1 MRNRFWTQEEVAI
14 LVGMYSKNDIFASD
28 IAARLGRSVRQV
40 YLKARALGLKRPW
53 EAKSRAGKIGA
64 QSEAAKAHRFNPGA
78 VPPNK
83 GKKMSPAL
91 YAKCAPTMYKKGRPS
106 LNKRPV
112 GSERVNVD
120 GYIEMKIQEPNKWV
134 LKHRFVWEHF
144 HGPIPEGHN
153 IQFKDGNKENC
164 SLDNLYL
171 ISRADQLKNENS
183 LMARYPEDLQK
194 VIRLR
199 GTVRRQITL
208 HNKKLQKL
216 SNNEQ

>member
-1 MRNRFWTQEEVAI
+1 MSYRFWTQEEVAI
-14 LVGMYSKNDIFASD
+14 LEEMYSRKDIFASD
-28 IAARLGRSVRQV
+28 IATRLGRSVRQV
-40 YLKARALGLKRPW
+40 YYKARALGLKRPW
-53 EAKSRAGKIGA
+53 EAQSRGGKIGT
-64 QSEAAKAHRFNPGA
+64 QSEAAKAHRFRKGA
-78 VPPNK
+78 TPANK
-83 GKKMSPAL
+83 GKKMSSEL
-91 YAKCAPTMYKKGRPS
+91 YAKCAPTMFKKGRPS
-106 LNKRPV
+106 LNRRPV

-120 GYIEMKIQEPNKWV
+120 GYIEMKIQEPNKWA

-183 LMARYPEDLQK
+183 LMARYPEDIQK

-199 GTVRRQITL
+199 GTVKRQITL
-208 HNKKLQKL
+208 HNKKSQ
-216 SNNEQ
+216 SNE